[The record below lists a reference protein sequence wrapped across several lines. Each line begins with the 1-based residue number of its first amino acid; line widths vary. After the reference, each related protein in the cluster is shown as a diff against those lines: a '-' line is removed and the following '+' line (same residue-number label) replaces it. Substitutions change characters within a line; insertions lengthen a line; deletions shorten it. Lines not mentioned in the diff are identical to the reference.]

1 MEKKIQQ
8 WEQKNYIDEETG
20 NQIWSNMIRKQRM
33 LPGVLSA
40 IEKPTE

>member
-20 NQIWSNMIRKQRM
+20 EVVTTAEEKEIDLEGIRLVK
-33 LPGVLSA
+33 
-40 IEKPTE
+40 